1 MYLQVECLTFRVR
14 RGLFSVSD
22 IITIMFKVSAH
33 RLLARLV
40 LVWFALFIGIAIASP
55 ILNPTETQIVCS
67 SADGMK
73 MVASGE
79 EGAEAKFTANMDCP
93 LCAPVVV
100 PLQSGSTT
108 FDHASPLAHSL
119 HPVAAAII
127 AAQTA
132 PPLPSR
138 GPPAV

>member
-1 MYLQVECLTFRVR
+1 MGWPF
-14 RGLFSVSD
+14 FVSD
-22 IITIMFKVSAH
+22 IMLSMFKGPNH
-33 RLLARLV
+33 RFLARLV
-40 LVWFALFIGIAIASP
+40 LVWFALFIGVAIASP
-55 ILNPTETQIVCS
+55 ILNPTETQMVCS
-67 SADGMK
+67 SAGGMK
-73 MVASGE
+73 MVPSGE
-79 EGAEAKFTANMDCP
+79 EGAEAKLTANMDCP

-127 AAQTA
+127 AAHTA